1 MPTIPFSLRK
11 GLAIFIGLAVITAL
25 IVLFFTVDPDTWNS
39 LSSVNKRF
47 FLLAFLA
54 AALSWF
60 FEALRFKVLVEAAG
74 ERISFKMGLYLTFL
88 NYFGS
93 AITPMQ
99 GGGGP
104 FQVYVLY
111 KNGVNVGKGV
121 AVTLTKTLMVLF
133 LLGAMAIVALFL
145 QPQILAGQTLI
156 EGLFGYVTVVVLG
169 IWFATALSLLRPR
182 LMKRLI
188 GGLAVRLKEI
198 GIIKDALAFKV
209 IRFVNREIDN
219 YCENFRALFSSGL
232 RRCMIALA
240 LTSLQLFCSFLVLP
254 LLVWSMDL
262 SADLMAAMMLQAVFT
277 FVLYFVPTPGA
288 SGVAEGGATAIF
300 KLLVPWNM
308 AGVTAL
314 LWRVF
319 TAYIPVLLGALAAI
333 YFLGKGV
340 NGEIERPYEG

>member
-1 MPTIPFSLRK
+1 MPTIPLSLRK

-25 IVLFFTVDPDTWNS
+25 IVLFFTVDADTWSS
-39 LSSVNKRF
+39 LSSINKRF
-47 FLLAFLA
+47 FLLAFSA

-74 ERISFKMGLYLTFL
+74 ERISFKMGLCLTFL

-99 GGGGP
+99 SGGGP
-104 FQVYVLY
+104 FQIYVLY

-121 AVTLTKTLMVLF
+121 AITLTRTLMVLF
-133 LLGAMAIVALFL
+133 LLGAMVIVALFL

-156 EGLFGYVTVVVLG
+156 EGLLGYVTVVVLG
-169 IWFATALSLLRPR
+169 IWFVTALSLLRPK

-188 GGLAVRLKEI
+188 GGLTVRLKNI
-198 GIIKDALAFKV
+198 GIIKDRSAFKV
-209 IRFVNREIDN
+209 IRFSNREIDN
-219 YCENFRALFSSGL
+219 YYENFRALFSSGL
-232 RRCMIALA
+232 RRCMIALIF
-240 LTSLQLFCSFLVLP
+240 TFLQLFCSFLVLP
-254 LLVWSMDL
+254 FLAWSMDL
-262 SADLMAAMMLQAVFT
+262 PADLMVAMMLQAVFT

-288 SGVAEGGATAIF
+288 SGVAEGGATAVF

-308 AGVTAL
+308 AGVMAL

-319 TAYIPVLLGALAAI
+319 TAYIPVLLGALVAM
-333 YFLGKGV
+333 YLLGKGV